1 MDQMDEMRDR
11 IARLDATI
19 ERAKSLPSWPTM
31 AARLER
37 LTQAIE
43 TLTARVEALEQESI
57 PLMEFL
63 YYTVLSRCR
72 RTVWQDALKG

>member
-1 MDQMDEMRDR
+1 VDQMDEMRDR

>member
-1 MDQMDEMRDR
+1 VDQMDEMRDR

-31 AARLER
+31 AARLEW